1 VGATRLRIA
10 KGFGDNLNNQP
21 ELSIVIPCL
30 NEEENIETILTQ
42 LSGILS
48 PTKIAVETLV
58 LDDQSDDDTFMI
70 AQKSISR
77 FQDLNIRVIRRYQ
90 PRRGY
95 GAIVRYGMAHGT
107 GKYCIFVAADGVDP
121 IELIPSF
128 LERMRAGADLVQC
141 SRYLNPADDKTIPF
155 KYKFYQ
161 VIFRFL
167 LRLLLGENIRD
178 STYAFKMFN
187 RIELMALG
195 LSQNRFSISPEI
207 TFKVLLSGGKIEYV
221 AAGQGT
227 RVKGESKFVFRR
239 EGRGYAYVLFRAW
252 LHRIGILW
260 F

>member
-1 VGATRLRIA
+1 MIL
-10 KGFGDNLNNQP
+10 P
-21 ELSIVIPCL
+21 ELSIIVPCL
-30 NEEENIETILTQ
+30 NEVENIEAILSQ
-42 LSGILS
+42 LSQVISGSRIS
-48 PTKIAVETLV
+48 VETLV
-58 LDDQSDDDTFMI
+58 LDDLSDDDTFII
-70 AQKSISR
+70 AQNSISK

-95 GAIVRYGMAHGT
+95 GAIVRYGMAHAT

-141 SRYLNPADDKTIPF
+141 SRYLKPGDDQTIPF

-161 VIFRFL
+161 IIFRFL
-167 LRLLLGENIRD
+167 LRVLLRERIRD

-187 RIELMALG
+187 RVEVMALG
-195 LSQNRFSISPEI
+195 LTQNRFSISPEI

-252 LHRIGILW
+252 LHRLGILW